1 MKAEI
6 ISTGKEILSGDILD
20 TNTNLIT
27 SRLTKKGVDVIYHHS
42 CGDNESD
49 LAAVINDASKRS
61 DLVIVTGGLGPT
73 SDDKT
78 RFAVSQVLDSPLVMN
93 KGAFQSVEKF
103 FLKRNMKMPDE
114 NSIQALIPEN
124 ADFIENRFGTAPGI
138 YFKHEKA
145 KIFCFPGVPYELE
158 KMIETFLEEKIKVYD
173 FYLSEIFTVF
183 GLPES
188 KTGFL
193 LSDFESFFP
202 LNNSDSIVELG
213 IQAVFPHIFVKLYGR
228 GKDLKKLEAKMR
240 KARDFTAEKLGNK
253 IISSSGK
260 TVYEKTAKL
269 LTENKF
275 TLSIAESC
283 TGGLISNNFTD
294 ISGSSDFF
302 KMSAVTY
309 SNETKTDILNV
320 KKETIDKFGAVS
332 KECAM
337 ELALGARL
345 KGKSDFGISTTGIAG
360 PTGGVKGKPVGTV
373 FIGISSEKETKAYRF
388 ERDFND
394 RLLNKKMFAATA
406 VFYLLKELEIS
417 Y

>member
-27 SRLTKKGVDVIYHHS
+27 SKLTKKGVDVIFHHS
-42 CGDNESD
+42 CADNESCLAD
-49 LAAVINDASKRS
+49 LINDASKRAE
-61 DLVIVTGGLGPT
+61 LVVITGGLGPT

-78 RFAVSQVLDSPLVMN
+78 RFAVSKVLNSSLVMN
-93 KGAFQSVEKF
+93 KEALKSVENF
-103 FLKRNMKMPDE
+103 FIKRNMKMPEE
-114 NSIQALIPEN
+114 NSIQALIPEG
-124 ADFIENRFGTAPGI
+124 ADFIENKFGTAPGI
-138 YFKHEKA
+138 YFKHGKA
-145 KIFCFPGVPYELE
+145 EIFCFPGVPFELE
-158 KMIETFLEEKIKVYD
+158 KMIEAFLEEKIKVYD
-173 FYLSEIFTVF
+173 FYISEVFTVF

-188 KTGFL
+188 KAGFL
-193 LSDFESFFP
+193 LSEFESFFP
-202 LNNSDSIVELG
+202 AENTNSIVELG
-213 IQAVFPHIFVKLYGR
+213 IQAVFPHIFVKLYAN
-228 GKDLKKLEAKMR
+228 GKDLKKLEEKMR
-240 KARDFTAEKLGNK
+240 KAKDFVAEKLANK

-260 TVYEKTAKL
+260 TIYEKTAKL

-275 TLSIAESC
+275 TISIAESC

-294 ISGSSDFF
+294 ISGSSSFF

-309 SNETKTDILNV
+309 SNESKSDVLNV
-320 KKETIDKFGAVS
+320 KKETIEKFGAVS
-332 KECAM
+332 KQCAM

-360 PTGGVKGKPVGTV
+360 PTGGVKDKPVGTV
-373 FIGISSEKETKAYRF
+373 FIGVSTKKETKAFRF

-406 VFYLLKELEIS
+406 VYYLLKELETLA
-417 Y
+417 

>member
-6 ISTGKEILSGDILD
+6 ISTGKEILAGDILD
-20 TNTNLIT
+20 TNTNFIT
-27 SRLTKKGVDVIYHHS
+27 SKLTKKGVDVIYHHS
-42 CGDNESD
+42 CTDNESD
-49 LAAVINDASKRS
+49 LAALIYGASKRS
-61 DLVIVTGGLGPT
+61 ELVIITGGLGPT

-78 RFAVSQVLDSPLVMN
+78 RFAVSKVLDSPLVMN
-93 KGAFQSVEKF
+93 KGAFQSVERF
-103 FLKRNMKMPDE
+103 FIKRNMKMPEE

-124 ADFIENRFGTAPGI
+124 ADFIENNFGTAPGI
-138 YFKHEKA
+138 YFKLGKA
-145 KIFCFPGVPYELE
+145 EIFCFPGVPYELE
-158 KMIETFLEEKIKVYD
+158 KMVQTVLEEKIKVHD
-173 FYLSEIFTVF
+173 FYISEIFTVF

-193 LSDFESFFP
+193 LSDFENFFP
-202 LNNSDSIVELG
+202 IENLSSIVELG

-228 GKDLKKLEAKMR
+228 GKDLKKLEEKIR
-240 KARDFTAEKLGNK
+240 KAKDFVAEKLGSK

-260 TVYEKTAKL
+260 TLYEKTAKL
-269 LTENKF
+269 LTENKL

-294 ISGSSDFF
+294 ISGSSSFF

-309 SNETKTDILNV
+309 SNEAKTDILNV
-320 KKETIDKFGAVS
+320 KKETIEKFGAVS
-332 KECAM
+332 KQCAM

-360 PTGGVKGKPVGTV
+360 PTGGVKDKPVGTV
-373 FIGISSEKETKAYRF
+373 FIGISTQKETKAYRF
-388 ERDFND
+388 EKDFSD

-406 VFYLLKELEIS
+406 VYYLLEELKNI
-417 Y
+417 